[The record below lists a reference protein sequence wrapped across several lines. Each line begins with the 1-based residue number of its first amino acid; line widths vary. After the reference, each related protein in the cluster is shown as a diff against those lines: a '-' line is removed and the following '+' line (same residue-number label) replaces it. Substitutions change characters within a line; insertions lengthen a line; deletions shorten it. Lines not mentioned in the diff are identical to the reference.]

1 MPDAYTGVG
10 AVTVDQAGYDRAVY
24 MSLRRNLYFDGVADV
39 QPTAQSMPGST
50 VIFNIHSDLSVATAT
65 LNESTDVD
73 ASALSDSQVTVT
85 LVEKGNAVITT
96 AKLRGTSYVPY
107 DPVVADIISYN
118 AAASLDVIAATELV
132 GGSNVRYAL
141 GGSSTTDP
149 VGRTSIE
156 PEDVITANDQ
166 RYVLAKMKANNAM
179 PFGDV
184 FVTFMHP
191 DVEFDLRKETGSG
204 AWRTPHEYA
213 KASEIWA
220 GETGIFEGS
229 KFVVTPSP
237 SLLVADAGSSTT
249 LTDVYLTVTVGKQ
262 SLAKAYSYTDG
273 NGEYPQFVQGP
284 VTDKLRRNV
293 PVGWYWLGG
302 YKRFRENSIYRL
314 ESSSSIGTNA

>member
-1 MPDAYTGVG
+1 MADAYTGLS
-10 AVTVDQAGYDRAVY
+10 AVTVDQAAYDRAVY
-24 MSLRRNLYFDGVADV
+24 YSLRRNLYFDGVADV
-39 QPTAQSMPGST
+39 QPTAQAMPGST
-50 VIFNIHSDLSVATAT
+50 VIFNIHSDLAVATAT

-73 ASALSDSQVTVT
+73 ASALADTQVTVT
-85 LVEKGNAVITT
+85 LAEKGNAVITT

-132 GGSNVRYAL
+132 AGSNIRYA
-141 GGSSTTDP
+141 SAASTAATA
-149 VGRTSIE
+149 RNTIE
-156 PEDVITANDQ
+156 PEDVLAAKDT
-166 RYVLAKMKANNAM
+166 RFVLAKMKANSAM

-191 DVEFDLRKETGSG
+191 DAEYDLRKETGSG

-213 KASEIWA
+213 QPSQIWA

-237 SLLVADAGSSTT
+237 ALLVADAGSSTT

-302 YKRFRENSIYRL
+302 YKRFRENSIYRI